1 MVVQC
6 WQNAILISEFP
17 EHNDDSVLKA
27 DVDLLNIVFN
37 F

>member
-1 MVVQC
+1 MEVQC

-17 EHNDDSVLKA
+17 KYNDDSVVKA